1 MDDCGNHPAHAARL
15 GGQGRPTAARP
26 GGRILTGRS
35 TPVPAAR
42 AAHRRPL
49 VSSFG
54 AHLEYEKLVGDKL
67 NLQVNEQAYL
77 MGIAKHLWIKKYN
90 RDSRNI
96 DINEAGQ
103 LIEHVEEPLPVTRK
117 LLNFLE
123 TAGQRCM
130 DMLKAFYYDKLNMI
144 EVAEQFG
151 YSGERSATVQKYKC
165 LEKVRDTVKQK
176 ALTYEDFL
184 E

>member
-1 MDDCGNHPAHAARL
+1 ML
-15 GGQGRPTAARP
+15 VK
-26 GGRILTGRS
+26 RILSDAGEREKFFLELYKNS
-35 TPVPAAR
+35 FPAISKYISKRGGSFEEAR
-42 AAHRRPL
+42 DVFQDAVVL
-49 VSSFG
+49 Y
-54 AHLEYEKLVGDKL
+54 YEKLVEDKL
-67 NLQVNEQAYL
+67 NLQVNEEAYL

-90 RDSRNI
+90 LDSRNI

-103 LIEHVEEPLPVTRK
+103 LIEHEEEPLPVTQK

-130 DMLKAFYYDKLNMI
+130 DMLRAFYYDKLNMT

-151 YSGERSATVQKYKC
+151 YLGERSATVQKYKC